1 MLAHC
6 EEWRREDCPQRKVGA
21 SLHRRQARVP
31 NLPPHGRNIERS
43 VLTSDRE
50 FELLE
55 NSSCCGCAAMLCYG
69 VCTRMA
75 TAVAVGGCWVTI
87 RQSGSLK

>member
-50 FELLE
+50 FELL
-55 NSSCCGCAAMLCYG
+55 
-69 VCTRMA
+69 
-75 TAVAVGGCWVTI
+75 
-87 RQSGSLK
+87 